1 MSEDLIQNEE
11 VAFGRYRY
19 LRLGATTLNQLS
31 KSKLIKGT
39 IRDAD
44 KQRKPDAL
52 VLLPKG
58 GIKAVIEVKTPS
70 ELTPKLR
77 PGVIAQYA
85 PIARAIDGCNLLI
98 LTDGSQ
104 TFWVNPHT
112 ENLIQREGHDL
123 NVLFDPR
130 KVAAGRLSPEDES
143 EILDLIDQ
151 IAVTITA
158 TNDTLYTAPIL
169 DPSPLADKVWQK
181 IWVTT
186 GKEPE
191 KCLYNVVE
199 IFVFKF
205 LSDIGVLKEPHSFAE
220 TMKNLVHYG
229 DQQALTHYANIV
241 RGQIRKLFPKG
252 DDGTT
257 IINGTIFVNEEGK
270 PNLAQASLFGEVL
283 QDFQDFDNANGS
295 MKNID
300 RQFKTRLFE
309 SFLRQSAGIKAL
321 GQYFTP
327 RSVVQTIVR
336 MSQADRLPAG
346 ARIADPFCGV
356 GGFLLETLAEY
367 PRLKAKFEPKNGKVT
382 PDVQFLGFDK
392 GSDEKEDERTII
404 LAKAN
409 MLIYLSEL
417 LTKYNDPTHLR
428 AFADGAFNNVF
439 HLLRDNLGTF
449 AKVDEEPFDLI
460 LTNPP
465 YVTAGSSTLRKA
477 IDSRGL
483 KDFYAEAGRGTEG
496 LSMEWI
502 VSKLKPGG
510 RALVVVPDG
519 LMNQSKV
526 LEGIKRRCIIDSIAA
541 LPSRTF
547 FSTPKKTYILEI
559 TRKEDL
565 AHQQDPVLLFVAS
578 EIGESRDARRIPIEQ
593 NDLDGLET
601 IHKHFMV
608 DKPNFHTTDPR
619 CKIVSFDDFDDLSQ
633 WLVERHWTV
642 EERRE
647 LGLEEERSEVDEA
660 GFMQMVA
667 STLEDMRAYLEEE
680 ATHDQDA

>member
-1 MSEDLIQNEE
+1 MSEDLIQNDE

-31 KSKLIKGT
+31 KSRLIKGA
-39 IRDAD
+39 IGDAD

-58 GIKAVIEVKTPS
+58 GIKAVVEIKKPT
-70 ELTPKLR
+70 ELTAKKV
-77 PGVIAQYA
+77 PGVIATYA
-85 PIARAIDGCNLLI
+85 PIARAIEGCNLLI
-98 LTDGSQ
+98 VTDGSQ

-112 ENLIQREGHDL
+112 EAMIQSDGETLSD
-123 NVLFDPR
+123 LFDPR
-130 KVAAGRLSPEDES
+130 AVVGAKLSQEEEARL
-143 EILDLIDQ
+143 LDLIDQ
-151 IAVTITA
+151 IDQTITPS
-158 TNDTLYTAPIL
+158 NNELRQAPIL
-169 DPSPLADKVWQK
+169 DPTPLAEKVWQK
-181 IWVTT
+181 IWITT

-199 IFVFKF
+199 VFVFKF
-205 LSDIGVLKEPHSFAE
+205 LSDIGVLSGPYSFSG
-220 TMKNLVHYG
+220 TMENLVRYG
-229 DQQALTHYANIV
+229 EKAALDHYAKIV
-241 RGQIRKLFPKG
+241 RAQIRHLFPKG
-252 DDGTT
+252 SDGTT
-257 IINGTIFVNEEGK
+257 IINGTIFVNEKGE
-270 PNLAQASLFGEVL
+270 PNLAQASLFGEVI
-283 QDFQDFDNANGS
+283 QDFQDFDNENGS

-327 RSVVQTIVR
+327 RSVVQAVVR
-336 MSQADRLPAG
+336 MSRADQLPAG
-346 ARIADPFCGV
+346 SRIVDPFCGV

-367 PRLKAKFEPKNGKVT
+367 PRLMAKFEPVNGEVD
-382 PDVQFLGFDK
+382 PDVQLLGFDK
-392 GSDEKEDERTII
+392 GSDEKDDERTII

-417 LTKYNDPTHLR
+417 LSQYNDPQYLQ
-428 AFADGAFNNVF
+428 AYSAGAFNKVF

-449 AKVDEEPFDLI
+449 AKTDEEPFDLI

-483 KDFYAEAGRGTEG
+483 KDDYAEAGRGTEG
-496 LSMEWI
+496 LAMEWI
-502 VSKLKPGG
+502 VSNLKPGG

-526 LEGIKRRCIIDSIAA
+526 LERIKKLCIIDTIAA

-559 TRKEDL
+559 TRKENV
-565 AHQQDPVLLFVAS
+565 ARQQDPVLLYVVS

-593 NDLDGLET
+593 NDLHALEVV
-601 IHKHFMV
+601 HKHFAV
-608 DKPNFHTTDPR
+608 DKANFQTTDAR
-619 CKIVSFDDFDDLSQ
+619 CKLMDFDEFDELSQ
-633 WLVERHWTV
+633 WLIERQWSV
-642 EERRE
+642 EERRD
-647 LGLEEERSEVDEA
+647 LGLEDERSEVDEA
-660 GFMQMVA
+660 EFKQMVA
-667 STLEDMRAYLEEE
+667 ATLDDLHAYLEREPDE
-680 ATHDQDA
+680 QDA